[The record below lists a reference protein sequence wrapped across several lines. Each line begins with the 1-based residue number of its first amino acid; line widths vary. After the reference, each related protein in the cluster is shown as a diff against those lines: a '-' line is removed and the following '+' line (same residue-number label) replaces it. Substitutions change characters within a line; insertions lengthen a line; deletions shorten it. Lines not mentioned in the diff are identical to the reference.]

1 MATCGIIALENE
13 VHFMDFYYPILS
25 YGPICIIC
33 VGVFTIINSLIRI
46 LTLSINQLS
55 ANAIFN
61 FMLILAIISILM
73 QVAVITF
80 SSELRSKIL
89 SEGFETG
96 HAIQRLLKIIKLY
109 PKTRENRSGDYK

>member
-1 MATCGIIALENE
+1 MILTTCGIIALENN
-13 VHFMDFYYPILS
+13 VNFMDFYHPLLS

-46 LTLSINQLS
+46 ITLSINQLS

-73 QVAVITF
+73 QIAVITF

-89 SEGFETG
+89 SEDFETG
-96 HAIQRLLKIIKLY
+96 HAIQRLLKLIKLN
-109 PKTRENRSGDYK
+109 PKVLS